1 MNIVVRKYD
10 DGDFHLADKI
20 LFESLGYHKEK
31 MSDNRVY
38 EFVACLDNVVVGY
51 FNMLEEID
59 IIRNIKI
66 YHIGYVC
73 VDSNYRQRGIGHKMM
88 EYAVSFAQER
98 GACRLELTSGNQ
110 RVAAHKLYLSLGF
123 IKRDSAIFRKELL
136 WY

>member
-59 IIRNIKI
+59 IIRNIKTF
-66 YHIGYVC
+66 HIGYVC
-73 VDSNYRQRGIGHKMM
+73 VDSTYRQKGIGHLMM
-88 EYAVSFAQER
+88 EHAISFAEEN
-98 GACRLELTSGNQ
+98 GATRLELTSGNQ

-123 IKRDSAIFRKELL
+123 EKRDSSIFRKELL
-136 WY
+136 